1 MIKIDKSQQIIIAIT
16 IVLLAFIF
24 VQYQNNNRKLD
35 LQEQKARQER
45 IELEEQKTAEETRK
59 RLMNTCISL
68 ADNVYWEYMELNGKK
83 NSDGTITAP
92 TSDWKRAEEKKQI
105 AIEICKIRFSK

>member
-1 MIKIDKSQQIIIAIT
+1 MKINQTQQIIIAVT
-16 IVLLAFIF
+16 IVLLAFAF

-35 LQEQKARQER
+35 LQEQKAEQER

-68 ADNVYWEYMELNGKK
+68 ADDVYWEYMKLNGKK

-92 TSDWKRAEEKKQI
+92 LSDWKRAEEKKQI
-105 AIEICKIRFSK
+105 AIEICELKYGK